1 MEPPHPIKN
10 NATFCPCSTTWCE
23 KKTYNCHRPWMQT
36 NCAMTCGQC
45 AAAATPGPS
54 PPPPTLAPCQDI
66 KPSTFCEKKTDK
78 CDQSW
83 FQRNCAL
90 TCDQCVADSSP
101 PAGPASPP
109 PCRDLKSTTW
119 CAKKLDKCEARPYL
133 QRNCAFTCGQCG
145 AVPTSRRRLRSAHV
159 SYNAVEPPELETKG
173 GGGVRPDGGCG
184 GSWWVG

>member
-1 MEPPHPIKN
+1 
-10 NATFCPCSTTWCE
+10 
-23 KKTYNCHRPWMQT
+23 MQHHLVREEDL
-36 NCAMTCGQC
+36 QL
-45 AAAATPGPS
+45 
-54 PPPPTLAPCQDI
+54 PPPVDANQLCNELRPVRRCGNAWSTAAPPLTLAPCQDI

-133 QRNCAFTCGQCG
+133 QRNCALTCGQCG
-145 AVPTSRRRLRSAHV
+145 A
-159 SYNAVEPPELETKG
+159 
-173 GGGVRPDGGCG
+173 D
-184 GSWWVG
+184 